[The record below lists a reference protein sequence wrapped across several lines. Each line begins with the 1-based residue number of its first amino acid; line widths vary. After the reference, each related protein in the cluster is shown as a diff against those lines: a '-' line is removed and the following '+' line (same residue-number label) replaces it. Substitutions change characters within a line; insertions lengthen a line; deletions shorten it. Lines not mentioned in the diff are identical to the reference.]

1 MANRPAAAPPSLPI
15 AIDVTREAGQWEDEA
30 RLEALSRRA
39 IEAAMVELGLIVPK
53 TGCEISLTFT
63 DDAAIQALNGE
74 WRGKDKPTN
83 VLSFL
88 AFPTIRGGPLP
99 PMLGDI
105 VMAWE
110 TVVREADEEGKPL
123 ENHINHLVVHGFL
136 HLVGYDHETDDEAE
150 EMEDMERRILAGLAI
165 PDPYA

>member
-1 MANRPAAAPPSLPI
+1 MAKRHAAISPLPI
-15 AIDVTREAGQWEDEA
+15 SIDVSREAGQWDDEG
-30 RLEALSRRA
+30 RLESLTRRA
-39 IEAAMVELGLIVPK
+39 IEAAMAELDLTVPK

-63 DDAAIQALNGE
+63 DDAAIQALNAE

-83 VLSFL
+83 VLSFP
-88 AFPTIRGGPLP
+88 AFPTVRGGPLP
-99 PMLGDI
+99 PMLGDV

-110 TVVREADEEGKPL
+110 TVVREAQEEGKPL
-123 ENHINHLVVHGFL
+123 ENHVNHLVIHGFL

-165 PDPYA
+165 LDPYA